1 VRFDRLARIVRAGG
15 WGLLDQALISA
26 ASFVLLILLARSLT
40 PHEFGAFTLV
50 YGAMLVANY
59 AQTAFVTQ
67 PHNVIGASLTGRDYR
82 VYTRSL
88 LVVQLGLSAALALA
102 AALAA
107 LVAAGLGPDYARLL
121 LAAAAA
127 LPLWQ
132 LQELVRRVLYTEG
145 RQRAAFGNDAVA
157 YGGLATGVAALAIA
171 GSLSAPA
178 ALAVLAVS
186 AATAAAAGSRQI
198 RSSLGGVSWSR
209 SAVAE
214 NLHFG
219 KWLAGSFAAQWTATQ
234 AYLYIAALLLGVA
247 VTGALKAVQLILSPL
262 HVLLFSLST
271 MLPIRLSRT
280 LAREPADVG
289 ETAFHHEARLAFR
302 VTFPVVAVYC
312 GLVALFADQILE
324 LLYGETYAG
333 YGRVLVIF
341 AAYYLLL
348 YAVFLASAL
357 LTAQRRT
364 NRLFLG
370 NAVAAV
376 VTVVAA
382 WPLMRAFEAEGAAL
396 LLVVSAAALNLALW
410 QPWAQSQRPA
420 RPRDDSAPA
429 RQG

>member
-1 VRFDRLARIVRAGG
+1 MTAERLARILRAGG

-26 ASFVLLILLARSLT
+26 ASFVLLILLARALS
-40 PHEFGAFTLV
+40 PHDFGAFTLV

-67 PHNVIGASLTGRDYR
+67 PHNVIGASQAGQDYR
-82 VYTRSL
+82 VYTRSA
-88 LVVQLGLSAALALA
+88 LVVQLCFSAALALG

-107 LVAAGLGPDYARLL
+107 LVAAGFGSDYASLL

-127 LPLWQ
+127 LPFWQ

-145 RQRAAFGNDAVA
+145 RQRAAFGNDVLA
-157 YGGLATGVAALAIA
+157 YGGLAAGVAVLAIA
-171 GSLSAPA
+171 GSLTAPA
-178 ALAVLAVS
+178 ALVVLAV
-186 AATAAAAGSRQI
+186 AAAVAAAVGFRVI
-198 RSSLGGVSWSR
+198 RPSLASVPWSR
-209 SAVAE
+209 NVVAE

-234 AYLYIAALLLGVA
+234 AYLYLAALILGVA

-280 LAREPADVG
+280 LAREPA
-289 ETAFHHEARLAFR
+289 AFDREARLAFR

-312 GLVALFADQILE
+312 ALVALFADQILE

-348 YAVFLASAL
+348 YAVFLATAL
-357 LTAQRRT
+357 LTAERRT

-376 VTVVAA
+376 VTIAAA
-382 WPLMRAFEAEGAAL
+382 WPLMRAFDAEGAAL

-410 QPWAQSQRPA
+410 QPWAHSRRPA